1 MASVLGAI
9 SARSKYDTTLTL
21 GHPRGRRSGLMI
33 DPASLL
39 CKAAI
44 FESGCQKRVR
54 LGRTQIEHSESAA
67 PGSAYMER
75 TCQAGPW
82 CPEATELRLE
92 IQMLEIVNDISLLP
106 AEGDIPKPKVTGS
119 SPVGTANEI
128 K

>member
-1 MASVLGAI
+1 
-9 SARSKYDTTLTL
+9 
-21 GHPRGRRSGLMI
+21 
-33 DPASLL
+33 
-39 CKAAI
+39 
-44 FESGCQKRVR
+44 
-54 LGRTQIEHSESAA
+54 
-67 PGSAYMER
+67 MER

-119 SPVGTANEI
+119 SSVGTANEI